1 MTKLFNRQKILL
13 GLLQGFGGKV
23 NNVNFQKYLFLFTQ
37 NCQSE
42 PSYDFVPYKFGCF
55 SFQSYADKRKLVERE
70 LLTTDDNWVIAN
82 DVNYLNQLPP
92 GESSKINKFCQ
103 KYAGIYGKNLVR
115 EVYREFPYYAI
126 KSEISEKLMSKQE
139 LENITQ
145 HVPTQRDSVLFTI
158 GYEGSTLENYL
169 NRLIKNNVKTLVDV
183 RKNPLSRKYGFSK
196 KTLSETIRKLGMEY
210 IHMPD
215 LGIISQKRN
224 NLKTQ
229 SDYNTLF
236 DEYERTVLRQNE
248 TALNSLLGLV
258 EDDKRVAITCFEE
271 KACMCHRGRVAKA
284 LVQLPN
290 WNYEIDHI

>member
-1 MTKLFNRQKILL
+1 MIKLFNRQRILL
-13 GLLQGFGGKV
+13 GLLQGFGGNV
-23 NNVNFQKYLFLFTQ
+23 SNVNFQKYLFLFTQ

-55 SFQSYADKRKLVERE
+55 SFQSYADKRKLVEKE
-70 LLTTDDNWVIAN
+70 LLTKDDNWVIAN
-82 DVNYLNQLPP
+82 DVNYVDQLPL
-92 GESSKINKFCQ
+92 GERSKINKFCK
-103 KYAGIYGKNLVR
+103 KYTGKNGKDLIR

-126 KSEISEKLMSKQE
+126 NSEISEKLMSRQE
-139 LENITQ
+139 LDNIIQ
-145 HVPTQRDSVLFTI
+145 HFPTQRNSVLFTI

-196 KTLSETIRKLGMEY
+196 RTLSETIRKLGMEY

-215 LGIISQKRN
+215 LGIISEKRN

-229 SDYNTLF
+229 SDYNRLF
-236 DEYERTVLRQNE
+236 DEYERTVLQQNE
-248 TALNSLLGLV
+248 TALNRLLRLV

-271 KACMCHRGRVAKA
+271 KAWMCHRGRVAKA
-284 LVQLPN
+284 LKQSPN
-290 WNYEIDHI
+290 WNYGITHI